1 MTVISVATDD
11 LGLREAAGEYAG
23 EIVRLTRERDQ
34 LRKQA
39 SMIKGDLLRDRDRL
53 RERVRVLEEANDR
66 LRRFVADEDD
76 RHVSA
81 GGIHADPDL

>member
-1 MTVISVATDD
+1 MAEPLTHNEVVA
-11 LGLREAAGEYAG
+11 RAFVVE
-23 EIVRLTRERDQ
+23 
-34 LRKQA
+34 
-39 SMIKGDLLRDRDRL
+39 L

>member
-1 MTVISVATDD
+1 MAEALVRTRAFLAHSWPLEMLPEVEACEREVDAT
-11 LGLREAAGEYAG
+11 
-23 EIVRLTRERDQ
+23 
-34 LRKQA
+34 
-39 SMIKGDLLRDRDRL
+39 